1 MISTKDIARGDQ
13 IWNTYDDPPNAD
25 LLRKYGH
32 VDLIPLEF
40 DVSGATPPVF
50 PYENPAD
57 EVEIR
62 ADLILDICLRDAS
75 DAVRTAKVNMW
86 LFLGGEEYVL
96 QMLLGLLLT
105 P

>member
-13 IWNTYDDPPNAD
+13 ILNTYDDLPNAD

-32 VDLIPLEF
+32 VDLIPLGIEA
-40 DVSGATPPVF
+40 SSTISPVF

-62 ADLILDICLRDAS
+62 ADLILDICLYNVSQAARAAKIDA
-75 DAVRTAKVNMW
+75 W
-86 LFLGGEEYVL
+86 LSLGGEE
-96 QMLLGLLLT
+96 
-105 P
+105 